1 MRQPVKVYVVGLAT
15 IYDAALLNGV
25 VIALLTSGF
34 TFTHT
39 TSKFPNLGHTLN
51 LGIGMLTAFMFSQ
64 TTGLPVFASMP
75 TVMFVTGVYSLVTYQ
90 IIFKR
95 IKKPELAALAGLGLL
110 YAGTN
115 LLIIIIHYLR
125 TRIDTSW

>member
-1 MRQPVKVYVVGLAT
+1 VVGLVT
-15 IYDAALLNGV
+15 IYDVALLNGV

-75 TVMFVTGVYSLVTYQ
+75 AVMFVTGVYSLVTYQ
-90 IIFKR
+90 IIFK
-95 IKKPELAALAGLGLL
+95 
-110 YAGTN
+110 
-115 LLIIIIHYLR
+115 
-125 TRIDTSW
+125 